1 MGSPAPGHE
10 NRRVE
15 TVGNGQRAWLL
26 AATTG
31 VLLLIANGRNT
42 VPLAAWLA
50 PLFLLRFTRGGRAW
64 ARLPAAFSMLFFS
77 WLFQFR
83 GMVPAPRP
91 ILIAVA
97 ATYSLALLVPYL
109 MDRALT
115 PKLPAGWATLVFPV
129 AWAGTEYLLILTAPY
144 GSWGA
149 MAYSQFGDL
158 PLMQLVSVTGLAGI
172 TFLMGWFASAMNLV
186 WERGWSWP
194 GARKPVALF
203 AVTLAA
209 VLLGGGIRVA
219 IFPPDAPTVRV
230 ASMSRRDVGSA
241 PPEELQRRLLQNQP
255 LTEVEVGLLRDNGR
269 AGTDDL
275 LTRTARAAD
284 AGAKIVF
291 WNETAGDVF
300 KEDEPALIAQAQQL
314 ASRQQIYLG
323 LALGTWQ
330 RGARKPLENK
340 IVLIA
345 PDGRIAYEYWKA
357 RPVPGGEKNL
367 TSQLDGNIKTVLTP
381 HGRLGSAICFDL
393 DFPQLLAQAGRLGT
407 DILLAPSNDWRDIDP
422 WHTHMATFRA
432 VEQGFNLVRQ
442 VRSGMS
448 MAVDYQGRVL
458 ARMDDFGSPDRE
470 MTAYVPTRGV
480 RTMYSRIG
488 DAFAWGCLLSLAI
501 LAFATWK
508 RS

>member
-1 MGSPAPGHE
+1 MAETAGMGS
-10 NRRVE
+10 
-15 TVGNGQRAWLL
+15 RAWLL
-26 AATTG
+26 PATAG
-31 VLLLIANGRNT
+31 ALLLIANGRNS

-50 PLFLLRFTRGGRAW
+50 PFFLLRFTRGGRARV
-64 ARLPAAFSMLFFS
+64 RLPAAFSMLFIS

-109 MDRALT
+109 VDRALT
-115 PKLPAGWATLVFPV
+115 PKLPAAWATLVFPA
-129 AWAGTEYLLILTAPY
+129 AWAGTEYLMTLASPY

-149 MAYSQFGDL
+149 MAYSQFSDL
-158 PLMQLVSVTGLAGI
+158 PLMQLVSVTGLAGV
-172 TFLMGWFASAMNLV
+172 TFLMGWFASAMNLA
-186 WERGWSWP
+186 WAHGRSWRR
-194 GARKPVALF
+194 ARKPVALF
-203 AVTLAA
+203 AATLAA
-209 VLLGGGIRVA
+209 VLMGGGIRVA
-219 IFPPDAPTVRV
+219 FFPPDAPTVRV
-230 ASMSRRDVGSA
+230 ASMNRRDVGSA
-241 PPEELQRRLLQNQP
+241 PSKDLERRLLRNQP
-255 LTEVEVGLLRDNGR
+255 LTDVEVGLLRDNGR
-269 AGTDDL
+269 TGTDDL
-275 LTRTARAAD
+275 LARTSRAAD
-284 AGAKIVF
+284 AGANIIF

-314 ASRQQIYLG
+314 ASRKQIYLG
-323 LALGTWQ
+323 LALGAWQ

-340 IVLIA
+340 LVLIA

-357 RPVPGGEKNL
+357 RPVPGDEKNL

-407 DILLAPSNDWRDIDP
+407 DVLLAPSNDWRDIDP

-442 VRSGMS
+442 TRSGLS
-448 MAVDYQGRVL
+448 MAVDYQGRAL
-458 ARMDDFGSPDRE
+458 AQMDDFGSPDRE

-480 RTMYSRIG
+480 RTVYSRIG
-488 DAFAWGCLLSLAI
+488 DAFAWGCLFGLAM
-501 LAFATWK
+501 LLFAIRN